1 MSLNGLVLLTG
12 FMSGFFSRGLD
23 AGFMSG
29 IKIMSA
35 FRFFQYEY
43 PAAPA
48 INMIVTIKII
58 KIFLRCIFMCL

>member
-1 MSLNGLVLLTG
+1 
-12 FMSGFFSRGLD
+12 
-23 AGFMSG
+23 MSG